1 MTQIVNGYTR
11 RIAVKQ
17 KMTSAFT
24 LIELLV
30 VIAIVGVLIGVLL
43 PALGGARASAK
54 RAKEVAGAQQ
64 LIVAYTM
71 YADTNHGRVLV
82 GYPTD
87 AMVNGPIEVLDE
99 AGNRVY
105 GPLAQRYPYRL
116 APYIDHNFFG
126 LYHDAA
132 VLKEIRAGGVL
143 TQYFTSLYPSLGLN
157 SEFVGGSA
165 LDGLAFNSAANAS
178 FGRFY
183 VTRIEEIVRP
193 DHLIVA
199 ASARGSLSAGV
210 PLSEAPSGYY
220 RIQAPRVHAKNG
232 VIWDDVYDP
241 RASNPGTNSG
251 FVALRHFG
259 KAVAAHADGHC
270 EPLNWAQFHDMRR
283 WSNTADS
290 AEWALG
296 Q

>member
-1 MTQIVNGYTR
+1 M
-11 RIAVKQ
+11 KQ
-17 KMTSAFT
+17 KIARAFT

-30 VIAIVGVLIGVLL
+30 VIAIVGVVIGLLL
-43 PALGGARASAK
+43 PALGKARACAK
-54 RAKEVAGAQQ
+54 RAKELAGAQQ
-64 LIVAYTM
+64 LIVAYSM
-71 YADTNHGRVLV
+71 YADASQGRVLV

-99 AGNRVY
+99 TGKRIY
-105 GPLAQRYPYRL
+105 GPTAQRYPYRI
-116 APYIDHNFFG
+116 APYFDHNFFG
-126 LYHDAA
+126 LYLDAA
-132 VLKEIRAGGVL
+132 VLKEIRAGGTL

-183 VTRIEEIVRP
+183 VTRIEEVVRP

-220 RIQAPRVHAKNG
+220 RVQAPRVHAKNG
-232 VIWDDVYDP
+232 VTWDDVYDP
-241 RASNPGTNSG
+241 NASNPGTNSG

-259 KAVAAHADGHC
+259 KAITAHADGHC
-270 EPLNWAQFHDMRR
+270 ETLNWEQLHDMRR
-283 WSNTADS
+283 WSNSADS

-296 Q
+296 QTESPG